1 MIKSSRVACT
11 TFDCLRTSVIERH
24 LSQFVYIHSDMLYV
38 SLILFIYVSA
48 GSVKIINLKLLEL

>member
-11 TFDCLRTSVIERH
+11 AFDCLRTSVIET
-24 LSQFVYIHSDMLYV
+24 LEPVCLYHSDMLYV

-48 GSVKIINLKLLEL
+48 GLVKVINLKLLEL